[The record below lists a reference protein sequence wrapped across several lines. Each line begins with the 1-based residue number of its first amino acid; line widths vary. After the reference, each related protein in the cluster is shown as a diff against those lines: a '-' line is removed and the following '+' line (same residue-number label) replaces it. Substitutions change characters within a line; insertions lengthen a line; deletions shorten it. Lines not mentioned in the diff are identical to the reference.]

1 MKKKPIKSLLFDVS
15 QQDQINNRANPK
27 LLRVLLSE
35 QTTRLD
41 FGYVA
46 TAYYH
51 KGGWITIS
59 PDTYLQIKGSP
70 ERYLFKEAEGI
81 ALAPE
86 KLNFESNKDYQF
98 FSLYFEAL
106 PSGNLVFD
114 MIENYL
120 GTPNDFNYYGI
131 ELRLEDGV
139 EVVS

>member
-1 MKKKPIKSLLFDVS
+1 MKKPTKSLLFDVS
-15 QQDQINNRANPK
+15 KQDQAKNRTNPR

-86 KLNFESNKDYQF
+86 KLNFESTKDYQF

-106 PSGNLVFD
+106 PGSNLVFD
-114 MIENYL
+114 MIEHYPS
-120 GTPNDFNYYGI
+120 TPNDFNCYGI

>member
-1 MKKKPIKSLLFDVS
+1 MKKPTKSLLFDVS
-15 QQDQINNRANPK
+15 KQDQAKNRANPR

-59 PDTYLQIKGSP
+59 PDTYLQIKGSTK
-70 ERYLFKEAEGI
+70 RYLFKEAEGI

-86 KLNFESNKDYQF
+86 KLNFESTKDYQF

-106 PSGNLVFD
+106 PGGNLVFD
-114 MIENYL
+114 MIEHYP
-120 GTPNDFNYYGI
+120 GTPNDFNCYGI

-139 EVVS
+139 EVG

>member
-1 MKKKPIKSLLFDVS
+1 MKKPTKSLLFDVS
-15 QQDQINNRANPK
+15 KQDQAKNRANPR

-106 PSGNLVFD
+106 PDTNLVFD
-114 MIENYL
+114 MIEHYP

-131 ELRLEDGV
+131 ELSLEDGV
-139 EVVS
+139 EVG

>member
-1 MKKKPIKSLLFDVS
+1 MKKTQNALLFDVS
-15 QQDQINNRANPK
+15 KQDQAKNRTNPR

-59 PDTYLQIKGSP
+59 PDTYLQIKGST

-86 KLNFESNKDYQF
+86 KLNFESTKDYQF

-106 PSGNLVFD
+106 PGGNLVFD
-114 MIENYL
+114 MIEHYP

-139 EVVS
+139 DVG

>member
-106 PSGNLVFD
+106 PGGNLVFD
-114 MIENYL
+114 MIEHYP

>member
-1 MKKKPIKSLLFDVS
+1 
-15 QQDQINNRANPK
+15 

-59 PDTYLQIKGSP
+59 PDTYLQIQGSP

-86 KLNFESNKDYQF
+86 KLNFESTKDYQF

-114 MIENYL
+114 MIENYP

-139 EVVS
+139 EVLS

>member
-1 MKKKPIKSLLFDVS
+1 
-15 QQDQINNRANPK
+15 

-106 PSGNLVFD
+106 PSSNLVFD

-139 EVVS
+139 EVG

>member
-1 MKKKPIKSLLFDVS
+1 MKKPTKSLLFDVS
-15 QQDQINNRANPK
+15 KQDQAKNRANPR

-114 MIENYL
+114 MIEHYL

-139 EVVS
+139 ELG

>member
-1 MKKKPIKSLLFDVS
+1 MKKPTKSLLFDVS
-15 QQDQINNRANPK
+15 KKDQAKNRTNPR

-86 KLNFESNKDYQF
+86 KLNFESTKDYQF

-106 PSGNLVFD
+106 PGGNLVFD
-114 MIENYL
+114 MIEHYP
-120 GTPNDFNYYGI
+120 GTPNDFNCYGI

-139 EVVS
+139 EVG

>member
-1 MKKKPIKSLLFDVS
+1 MKKPTKSLLFDVS
-15 QQDQINNRANPK
+15 KQDQAKNRTNPR

-86 KLNFESNKDYQF
+86 KLNFESTKDYQF

-106 PSGNLVFD
+106 PGSNLVFD
-114 MIENYL
+114 MIEHYP
-120 GTPNDFNYYGI
+120 GTPNDFNCYGI
-131 ELRLEDGV
+131 ELRLDDGV

>member
-51 KGGWITIS
+51 KGGSVSYTHL
-59 PDTYLQIKGSP
+59 T
-70 ERYLFKEAEGI
+70 
-81 ALAPE
+81 
-86 KLNFESNKDYQF
+86 
-98 FSLYFEAL
+98 L
-106 PSGNLVFD
+106 PTN
-114 MIENYL
+114 
-120 GTPNDFNYYGI
+120 
-131 ELRLEDGV
+131 R
-139 EVVS
+139 EV

>member
-1 MKKKPIKSLLFDVS
+1 MKKPTKSLLFDVS
-15 QQDQINNRANPK
+15 QQNQINNRANPK
-27 LLRVLLSE
+27 LLRVLMSE

-59 PDTYLQIKGSP
+59 PDTYLQIKGSTK
-70 ERYLFKEAEGI
+70 RYLFKEAEGI

-86 KLNFESNKDYQF
+86 KLNFESTKDYQF

-114 MIENYL
+114 MIEHYP
-120 GTPNDFNYYGI
+120 GTPNDFNCYGI

-139 EVVS
+139 VVG

>member
-1 MKKKPIKSLLFDVS
+1 MKKPTKSLLFDVS
-15 QQDQINNRANPK
+15 KQDQAKNRTNPR

-59 PDTYLQIKGSP
+59 PDTYLQIQGSP

-86 KLNFESNKDYQF
+86 KLNFESTKDYQF

-106 PSGNLVFD
+106 PGSNLVFD
-114 MIENYL
+114 MIENYP
-120 GTPNDFNYYGI
+120 GTPNDFNCYGI

-139 EVVS
+139 EVG